1 MTPISVTLT
10 TSANLFGASLHVSE
24 PFPTFV
30 QGFSP
35 ESRETPTNP
44 IYLLHALWYCNAQ
57 LPTLS
62 VNYFLVETEAL
73 VHITFPLGAFV
84 VEPSLHCISINKLP
98 WSHKKKKK
106 PCWKSWRIMVDWLVL
121 IEEILP
127 IKTRPPLA
135 VVFLCVHPRWGEYK
149 YSYFVWTGLLCVCR
163 RTLLVPC
170 PSLVFFLSRLRSEPV
185 PAGCNSPGGC
195 SAFVF
200 VFCQDD

>member
-1 MTPISVTLT
+1 MCNSKCGTRKNEGGRILCGQFGKWPPISVTLT

-98 WSHKKKKK
+98 WSHKKEK
-106 PCWKSWRIMVDWLVL
+106 
-121 IEEILP
+121 
-127 IKTRPPLA
+127 
-135 VVFLCVHPRWGEYK
+135 
-149 YSYFVWTGLLCVCR
+149 
-163 RTLLVPC
+163 TLLEELEDNGGLIGSHWRNPT
-170 PSLVFFLSRLRSEPV
+170 
-185 PAGCNSPGGC
+185 NQNTSPTGRC
-195 SAFVF
+195 VF
-200 VFCQDD
+200 VCSP

>member
-1 MTPISVTLT
+1 MILQRSVADFECQLFSRGNWSPRSHHLPSGSFCSGTV
-10 TSANLFGASLHVSE
+10 SALHLHQQIALE
-24 PFPTFV
+24 P
-30 QGFSP
+30 Q
-35 ESRETPTNP
+35 
-44 IYLLHALWYCNAQ
+44 
-57 LPTLS
+57 
-62 VNYFLVETEAL
+62 
-73 VHITFPLGAFV
+73 
-84 VEPSLHCISINKLP
+84 
-98 WSHKKKKK
+98 KKKK

-170 PSLVFFLSRLRSEPV
+170 PSLFFFLSRLRSEPV